1 MGLSQKVMVR
11 GLQPF
16 WLVLVGLPRL
26 PRRASQLAG
35 MGRAVAFGWHGGG
48 EWMEEARPA
57 IDGHRIIIGH
67 GDSLERAEQLKQLI
81 EAQFS
86 PSEVL
91 ITIAGA
97 AIGSHTGPGLL
108 VIGYD
113 LPA

>member
-1 MGLSQKVMVR
+1 MNRIV
-11 GLQPF
+11 
-16 WLVLVGLPRL
+16 
-26 PRRASQLAG
+26 
-35 MGRAVAFGWHGGG
+35 
-48 EWMEEARPA
+48 EWMEEARPS

-67 GDSLERAEQLKQLI
+67 GDSIERAEQLKQLI

-97 AIGSHTGPGLL
+97 AIGSHTGPGLI